1 MIKCKLGDIAQSQT
15 GPFGS
20 QLHEEDYVDEG
31 TPIVTV
37 EHLGDIGF
45 TTQNLPFVSEK
56 DTERLSKYKLREGD
70 IVFSRVGSIDRCVYV
85 EKEQNGWLFSGRCL
99 RVRCDNEKVNSRYL
113 SYYFKLEVFKKMML
127 NISVGA
133 TMPSLNTDLMNSAQ
147 LILLER
153 CEQDKVAELLDAID
167 SKINNN
173 NKINTELEAMAKTIY
188 DYWFLQFDFPD
199 ENGKPYRSS
208 GGKMVWNEE
217 LGREIP
223 EGWKRGYLK
232 EYIGKEKGGDWGK
245 DAPEGNYNTEVS
257 CIRGADFPS
266 AMGSKSLEAPIRY
279 ILSKNM
285 YKVLKSGDIIVEISG
300 GSPTQSTGRICYIN
314 EELLERFEN
323 DVITSNFCKAFS
335 LTRSNILYWFYI
347 FWCKLY
353 ESKVFFNYESK
364 TTGIKNLL
372 FDTLCEDY
380 SIILPANKI
389 IELYQ
394 ERVSSMFEKIQK
406 NLKENQELASLR
418 DFLLPLLMNGQ
429 VRLKDE

>member
-1 MIKCKLGDIAQSQT
+1 MSKVSLTSICNIETGKLDSSAAKERGKYPFFTCAPEPLKISSWAFNEDAILLAGNNAQGNFHCQRYNGKFNAYQRTYIITVKEGYDINYVYYNLKIHLSHLAKMSQGSQT
-15 GPFGS
+15 KFLTKKILDS
-20 QLHEEDYVDEG
+20 FLIEDV
-31 TPIVTV
+31 P
-37 EHLGDIGF
+37 L
-45 TTQNLPFVSEK
+45 SE
-56 DTERLSKYKLREGD
+56 
-70 IVFSRVGSIDRCVYV
+70 
-85 EKEQNGWLFSGRCL
+85 Q
-99 RVRCDNEKVNSRYL
+99 
-113 SYYFKLEVFKKMML
+113 KKMSYIL
-127 NISVGA
+127 A
-133 TMPSLNTDLMNSAQ
+133 SL
-147 LILLER
+147 
-153 CEQDKVAELLDAID
+153 D
-167 SKINNN
+167 SKIENNN
-173 NKINTELEAMAKTIY
+173 RINNALEAMAKTIY

-199 ENGKPYRSS
+199 ENGKPYKSS

-223 EGWKRGYLK
+223 VGWKRGYLR
-232 EYIGKEKGGDWGK
+232 EYIGEEKGGDWGK

-429 VRLKDE
+429 VKFKDE

>member
-1 MIKCKLGDIAQSQT
+1 MSKTKSTIGEVCSRFSSGKNICASEIHEIGKYPVFGGNGLRGYTNTYNFDGECAIIGRQGAYCGNVRYFSGKAYMTEHAIVACAKPEYDTGYLAYKLSLMNLKQYQSQSAQPGLSVNT
-15 GPFGS
+15 
-20 QLHEEDYVDEG
+20 
-31 TPIVTV
+31 
-37 EHLGDIGF
+37 
-45 TTQNLPFVSEK
+45 
-56 DTERLSKYKLREGD
+56 LSKVVLD
-70 IVFSRVGSIDRCVYV
+70 
-85 EKEQNGWLFSGRCL
+85 
-99 RVRCDNEKVNSRYL
+99 
-113 SYYFKLEVFKKMML
+113 
-127 NISVGA
+127 
-133 TMPSLNTDLMNSAQ
+133 MP
-147 LILLER
+147 
-153 CEQDKVAELLDAID
+153 EQDYQKQVFRLLKVID
-167 SKINNN
+167 GKIENN